1 MHTTTGSGVNSIGD
15 ISVMRYGAV
24 MPGRKFIVGRVT
36 LSDRAAAGVYEDA
49 SGPEIERAL
58 REFFDEEME
67 FRARVLPDDQGQIE
81 AALREMVS
89 EGISLVVTTG
99 GTGPSARDVTP
110 EATRA
115 VIEKELPGFG
125 EIMRMKSFEKVPT
138 AILTRAVAGVA
149 GRSLIVNLPGRPTA
163 IAECLTLIAPAI
175 AECLDHVAGWRPK
188 LAVAKSSR

>member
-1 MHTTTGSGVNSIGD
+1 MSD
-15 ISVMRYGAV
+15 
-24 MPGRKFIVGRVT
+24 RKFVVGRLT

-49 SGPEIERAL
+49 SGPEIERVL
-58 REFFDEEME
+58 RGFFDEEME
-67 FRARVLPDDQGQIE
+67 FHVRVLPDDHTAIE
-81 AALREMVS
+81 ETLRAMVAD
-89 EGISLVVTTG
+89 ELPLIVTTG

-149 GRSLIVNLPGRPTA
+149 GRSLIVNLPGRPSA
-163 IAECLTLIAPAI
+163 IAECLQLIAPAI
-175 AECLDHVAGWRPK
+175 AECLDHVAGWRPR
-188 LAVAKSSR
+188 LAAGKQTR